1 MCKPVPLPLAAVAWI
16 CWDNRVFCKWGHRAC
31 HLGAWDRKGV
41 EDEAGLAGV
50 EDTAALGT
58 GASVK

>member
-1 MCKPVPLPLAAVAWI
+1 MGAAGACI

-31 HLGAWDRKGV
+31 HLGGWDRKGV
-41 EDEAGLAGV
+41 EDEVALAGV
-50 EDTAALGT
+50 EDMAALGA